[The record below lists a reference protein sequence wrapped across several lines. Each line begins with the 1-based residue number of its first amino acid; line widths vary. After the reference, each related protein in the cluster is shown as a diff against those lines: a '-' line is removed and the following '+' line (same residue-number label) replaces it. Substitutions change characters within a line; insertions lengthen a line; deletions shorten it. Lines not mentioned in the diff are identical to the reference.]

1 VFVNIAG
8 GWDAWGLFE
17 KFTERAR
24 QVVVLAQEE
33 ARTLQHTYIGT
44 EHILLGLDRENE
56 GVATH
61 ILLHF
66 DANADTIRSTTLE
79 TLAGSVGR
87 WSANVKPPAGRR
99 PRYTIDQ
106 AWLPELGGALNHLA
120 REIRRELEREPDIG
134 DLLIALACTPDTLA
148 SQALHRL
155 GIDPDQLILGSRGDR
170 NTRDLASAGA
180 RMLRTRSTDAAGA
193 WLVTGLGSKRQYAL
207 R

>member
-1 VFVNIAG
+1 MQARTDRRRVPSFSPISGPGSSRTVVRRGLALRRSRPSRACSTTSSRRSLCAGAARSRTSLGIVAVFVNIAG

-79 TLAGSVGR
+79 TLAGSGGR
-87 WSANVKPPAGRR
+87 WSARSP
-99 PRYTIDQ
+99 
-106 AWLPELGGALNHLA
+106 GG
-120 REIRRELEREPDIG
+120 G
-134 DLLIALACTPDTLA
+134 
-148 SQALHRL
+148 
-155 GIDPDQLILGSRGDR
+155 LGSRGAAHYR
-170 NTRDLASAGA
+170 RARGRCLSTPSRLGRAGGRVAS
-180 RMLRTRSTDAAGA
+180 SNCH
-193 WLVTGLGSKRQYAL
+193 
-207 R
+207 